1 MATATR
7 IFTPLDDDERADIMR
22 GGVGYAL
29 ASDSLGL
36 GRFREKYAAKMAA
49 TPDAQNF
56 NIVSAPLGADGD
68 NFAAVAHAA
77 ASVDTLETFLRDM
90 KTRYPDFERGGAAE
104 RTAAARRAERIIGAA
119 ADAACAARSRPRSRP
134 AAARPRRRPHR
145 GAVTFFLPAPR

>member
-1 MATATR
+1 MYGDR
-7 IFTPLDDDERADIMR
+7 YKDFTPLDDDERADIMR
-22 GGVGYAL
+22 GEVGYAL

-56 NIVSAPLGADGD
+56 DIVSAPLGADGD

-90 KTRYPDFERGGAAE
+90 KTRYPDSSAVSPPTEPPPPDAPSASSSPPQTLPALPDLGPDLGPLPPARAAGHTAE
-104 RTAAARRAERIIGAA
+104 R
-119 ADAACAARSRPRSRP
+119 
-134 AAARPRRRPHR
+134 
-145 GAVTFFLPAPR
+145 